1 VRGRNG
7 SGLSPQY
14 EQPPP
19 IGLWTRCSHCVAEC
33 SIRCTSSICAIMMSD
48 IDDADDKS
56 VESVRKSDGI
66 VMTAIHMNMF
76 IIIIILII
84 KN

>member
-1 VRGRNG
+1 MRGRNG

-14 EQPPP
+14 EQP
-19 IGLWTRCSHCVAEC
+19 TRFSYCVAEC

-56 VESVRKSDGI
+56 VESVRKSNGI
-66 VMTAIHMNMF
+66 VMTATHMIMF
-76 IIIIILII
+76 II
-84 KN
+84 

>member
-1 VRGRNG
+1 M
-7 SGLSPQY
+7 
-14 EQPPP
+14 
-19 IGLWTRCSHCVAEC
+19 RC
-33 SIRCTSSICAIMMSD
+33 ISSICAIMMSD

-66 VMTAIHMNMF
+66 VMTATHMIMF
-76 IIIIILII
+76 IIIIILIM